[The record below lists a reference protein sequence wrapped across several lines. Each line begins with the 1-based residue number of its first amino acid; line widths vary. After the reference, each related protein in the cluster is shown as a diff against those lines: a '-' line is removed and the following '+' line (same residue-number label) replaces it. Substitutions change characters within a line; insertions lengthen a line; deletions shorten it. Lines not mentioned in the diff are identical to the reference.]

1 MNDYALNFTVPVPA
15 NVNEISFTWQSLATH
30 PLPYSISLLSSD
42 PLILPRP
49 TLNITRIGE
58 IPMEPQT
65 FGVGM
70 KCVGSRTGEVEIT
83 IAVEIILDAHTNN
96 VTKLEFRRKKI
107 CADKG
112 AVGGESV
119 SASAIEHYAHSPS
132 EEGGAGHD
140 EMTELDDEVGDGKGV
155 HREWTTGH
163 YHPQGDQELHDD
175 EGRISHKAEETGEI
189 TGSGNKSGRT
199 EVSVGVGQ
207 DVFNPLLKETVMP
220 PNGGLITLIVCV
232 VLALVLVTSLLLIA
246 YCAKGPT
253 KRPAHGVHL
262 IKTASFQRLPTISST
277 ARCDAMYSCP
287 QTITPTYAS
296 LKRTYPICDQ
306 QQSPLYQHPSLRGA
320 QHPSQS
326 NNEALYHRRLI
337 ELNVQKCRVRLSSL
351 VQEGTYGRVYRGTY
365 NECQE
370 VLVKTVM
377 AQQSNRVL
385 VTQLLQDSL
394 ILADFNHPNILPVL
408 GVSIEDFNTPF
419 VLYAAGCNT
428 RNLKLALQ
436 EPSYVRNITTIQT
449 VLMASQLAMA
459 MELLHSHGIL
469 HRDLAT
475 RNCM

>member
-1 MNDYALNFTVPVPA
+1 M
-15 NVNEISFTWQSLATH
+15 
-30 PLPYSISLLSSD
+30 
-42 PLILPRP
+42 
-49 TLNITRIGE
+49 
-58 IPMEPQT
+58 
-65 FGVGM
+65 
-70 KCVGSRTGEVEIT
+70 
-83 IAVEIILDAHTNN
+83 
-96 VTKLEFRRKKI
+96 
-107 CADKG
+107 
-112 AVGGESV
+112 
-119 SASAIEHYAHSPS
+119 
-132 EEGGAGHD
+132 AG
-140 EMTELDDEVGDGKGV
+140 LDDGMDDGKGV

-163 YHPQGDQELHDD
+163 KRPQDDQGLREDQRRVGHNSD
-175 EGRISHKAEETGEI
+175 ESEPGFSAGKKGAGP
-189 TGSGNKSGRT
+189 
-199 EVSVGVGQ
+199 EVAIGGGQ
-207 DVFNPLLKETVMP
+207 DAFNPLLKETVMP

-232 VLALVLVTSLLLIA
+232 VLALILVTSLLLIA

-277 ARCDAMYSCP
+277 ARCDSMYSCP

-296 LKRTYPICDQ
+296 LKRTYPECEQ
-306 QQSPLYQHPSLRGA
+306 QQTLHHQHPPVRGG
-320 QHPSQS
+320 QHPPPAS
-326 NNEALYHRRLI
+326 NEALYHRRLI

-351 VQEGTYGRVYRGTY
+351 VQEGGYGRVYRGTY

-394 ILADFNHPNILPVL
+394 ILVDFNHPNILPVL

-419 VLYAAGCNT
+419 VLYSAGCNT

-449 VLMASQLAMA
+449 VLMSSQLAMA

-469 HRDLAT
+469 HKDVAT
-475 RNCM
+475 RNCV